1 MSEPF
6 VGEIKMF
13 AGNYAPVG
21 WALCDGQLVSV
32 SEYDALFSLLG
43 TTYGGDGQTTF
54 GLPDLRGRVP
64 VHMGQGP
71 GLSSRVIGA
80 RGGAESVTLTVQQIP
95 SHTHQARCIPGTGDQ
110 QSPQNHVWAQAAIAG
125 TNLYSNLPP
134 SLTMKST
141 PTAAI
146 GNTGGSQ
153 EHDNLIPYQV
163 LNYIIALTGI
173 YPQRN

>member
-6 VGEIKMF
+6 IGEIKMF
-13 AGNYAPVG
+13 AGTYAPLG
-21 WALCDGQLVSV
+21 WALCDGQLLSV
-32 SEYDALFSLLG
+32 SGNDALYSLLG

-64 VHMGQGP
+64 VHMGQGL

-80 RGGAESVTLTVQQIP
+80 QGGTESVTLTVQQIP
-95 SHTHQARCIPGTGDQ
+95 SHSHQARCISAAGAEA
-110 QSPQNHVWAQAAIAG
+110 SPQNHVWAQAAVAG

-141 PTAAI
+141 SPAAV

-153 EHDNLIPYQV
+153 AHDNLIPFQV